1 MKSRR
6 LSESDRLKEI
16 KQIIATQPEASRD
29 YSDVIRH
36 DLGVV
41 NQAIGDLNSGV
52 QNVSRFLDAL
62 PPGAGDLRQQLGQ
75 LRPTIEKV
83 NGEVKGALKPSPKKM
98 TGIENF
104 K

>member
-1 MKSRR
+1 M
-6 LSESDRLKEI
+6 
-16 KQIIATQPEASRD
+16 
-29 YSDVIRH
+29 
-36 DLGVV
+36 V

-83 NGEVKGALKPSPKKM
+83 NGEVKGGTQAFTQKNDWDRELQVKVAL
-98 TGIENF
+98 IEVGLAEIPVAVLGN
-104 K
+104 KILTRAEKVKEGSEKL